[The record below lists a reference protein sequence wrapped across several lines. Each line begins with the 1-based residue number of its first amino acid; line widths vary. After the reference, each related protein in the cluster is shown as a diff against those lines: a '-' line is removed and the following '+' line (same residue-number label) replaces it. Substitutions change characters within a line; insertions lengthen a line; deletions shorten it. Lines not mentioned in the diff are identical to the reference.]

1 MALSLSTVKQL
12 ILMYIGGSMLMPIPT
27 TTIAGSPSVGQIS
40 LGTLVSLA
48 ETATEIAGTVNSLSA
63 IAENPVGGAI
73 DSVKGTINELT
84 KENFIGLDTKLSGV
98 AGNPNLS
105 ASYNKFK
112 KALGG
117 GDGVS
122 GVTSE
127 LEKMKQHTDRL
138 SGVQLSKDS
147 SLSKPLTVPTAPG
160 GRTSDASTI

>member
-1 MALSLSTVKQL
+1 MALSLSAVKQL
-12 ILMYIGGSMLMPIPT
+12 ILMFIGGSMLIPIPT
-27 TTIAGSPSVGQIS
+27 TTIAGSPSVGQIT

-48 ETATEIAGTVNSLSA
+48 ETASQIAGTVNSLSA

-73 DSVKGTINELT
+73 DSVKGTITELT
-84 KENFIGLDTKLSGV
+84 KENFLGLDNKLSGV
-98 AGNPNLS
+98 AANPNLS
-105 ASYNKFK
+105 TSYNKFK

-122 GVTSE
+122 GITSE

-138 SGVQLSKDS
+138 SGMQLSKDS

-160 GRTSDASTI
+160 GRTSDASTV

>member
-1 MALSLSTVKQL
+1 MALSLSVVKQL
-12 ILMYIGGSMLMPIPT
+12 ILMFIGGSMLIPIPT

-40 LGTLVSLA
+40 LGTLISLA
-48 ETATEIAGTVNSLSA
+48 KTATEIAGTVNSLSA
-63 IAENPVGGAI
+63 IVENPVGGAL
-73 DSVKGTINELT
+73 DAAKGTINELT
-84 KENFIGLDTKLSGV
+84 KENYLGLDNKLSGV
-98 AGNPNLS
+98 AANPNLS
-105 ASYNKFK
+105 TSYNKFK

-147 SLSKPLTVPTAPG
+147 NLSKPLTVPNAPG
-160 GRTSDASTI
+160 GRTSDANTV